1 MNNKSY
7 RTYRAYKSYG
17 AYLIAFFLLP
27 LFSLA
32 AEIPQNLKNT
42 IQEKTQALQ
51 EINQKILQ
59 TEKELEETEGKSLT
73 LQKEIKQKERQLSQL
88 NLNIKAGEIT
98 IERLNLEI
106 ESLKYDVTETRT
118 KISAQKNGIAQ
129 ILKSI
134 QRRDSENTLTVLLK
148 NSSLA
153 ESLAELE
160 NLLNLNVGLSAGV
173 NKLSFLDKNLSDQL
187 GLTAK
192 KQTGVISENKNLKN
206 RQLIAGSE
214 KNERQNLLT
223 RTKNQEKLYA
233 DQLKELKKLQAE
245 VSAEVEKIEAELRL
259 KIDPALLPIPRP
271 GVLSWP
277 ITMKNQGGTGRLTQK
292 WGIPSP
298 LYGGRAHN
306 GIDIGAPIGTP
317 IFAAGKGRVAEVWNQ
332 DRYCYKGAYGKF
344 IIIEHENNLTTL
356 YAHLSLQ
363 SVKKGDYVNQGDLIG
378 YVGQT
383 GYATGPHLHFTV
395 YASQTFI
402 LKSSKVNCGPI
413 MPFGGDLDPLQYL

>member
-1 MNNKSY
+1 MIKDCKFALFLFSIFY
-7 RTYRAYKSYG
+7 
-17 AYLIAFFLLP
+17 FLL
-27 LFSLA
+27 SSTLA

-42 IQEKTQALQ
+42 IQEKTRALQ

-73 LQKEIKQKERQLSQL
+73 LQKEIQQKERQLRQL
-88 NLNIKAGEIT
+88 NLNIKASEII

-106 ESLKYDVTETRT
+106 ESLKYDVEETRF

-129 ILKSI
+129 ILKAI
-134 QRRDSENTLTVLLK
+134 QRRDGENTLTVLLK
-148 NSSLA
+148 NNSLA

-160 NLLNLNVGLSAGV
+160 NLLSLNISLNASI
-173 NKLSFLDKNLSDQL
+173 NKLNLLDKNLSDQL
-187 GLTAK
+187 GSTAK
-192 KQTGVISENKNLKN
+192 KQTGVISENQNLKN

-214 KNERQNLLT
+214 KKESQNLFT
-223 RTKNQEKLYA
+223 KTKNQEKLYA
-233 DQLKELKKLQAE
+233 DQLKKLKKLQAE
-245 VSAEVEKIEAELRL
+245 VSEEVEKIEAELRS
-259 KIDPALLPIPRP
+259 KIDPTLLPIIRP
-271 GVLSWP
+271 GVFSWP
-277 ITMKNQGGTGRLTQK
+277 VIMKNQGGIGRLTQK

-298 LYGGRAHN
+298 LYGGKAHN

-317 IFAAGKGRVAEVWNQ
+317 IFAAEKGRITEVWNQ

-363 SVKKGDYVNQGDLIG
+363 TVKKGDYVNQGDLIG